1 MNIALNYR
9 YYGGDNNIDNIDST
23 TRLQRVQSV
32 ITHGITDKAA
42 YPSKVTK

>member
-1 MNIALNYR
+1 MNIALNY
-9 YYGGDNNIDNIDST
+9 GGDNNIDST

-42 YPSKVTK
+42 YPSKATK